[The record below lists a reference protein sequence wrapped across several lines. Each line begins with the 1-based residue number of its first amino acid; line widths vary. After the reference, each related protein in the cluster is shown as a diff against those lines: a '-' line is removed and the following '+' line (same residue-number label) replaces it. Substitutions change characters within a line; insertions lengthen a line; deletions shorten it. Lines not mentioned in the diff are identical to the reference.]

1 MTETPMLDRVVDA
14 FIDGRMD
21 FARFRKAVEQQLSR
35 HPELRDATLDR
46 LEALREEGH
55 LSVAIHAVIAQEI
68 ELGASEDH
76 TSPIAEGEAGEP
88 MRAVQAP
95 DPARA
100 RSPEVT
106 LPDPAAEPVPADDDE
121 DEAGEGEF
129 APPAPSPGRASGR
142 RPARRPSTRSP
153 AAPLREPTLG
163 PSPALEPRREPR
175 LEPMLEAPRKPAQSA
190 PAVQAPSWARAAPA
204 VKTTGAEGA
213 EGQPKIGTVLAGRY
227 RLDALLGRGGMSLVY
242 RAEDLRSALQG
253 LGATKVAV
261 KLLAPNY
268 AAREDARM
276 AIERE
281 AGLLQGLNHAGVVKL
296 LDFGRD
302 GESAFL
308 VMEMLSGERLRG
320 RLARSYPAPLP
331 TNQAMAIARELS
343 EALAYL
349 HRRRVVHRDVKPVNV
364 YITLSGGIRLIDFG
378 LAASIGRTDGRG
390 GPAPLAWTPVYASPE
405 MLAGAAPDLRD
416 DVYSLGCVI
425 YEMLAGHH
433 PWRKLP
439 GDEAARQKL
448 PLSRPPRLPAA
459 RWKVLQRALAF
470 RASDRPADAGEFLQA
485 FFAPAKARSSAR
497 WAIAASIGALA
508 AATALLVLERGV
520 PQQDRTPSSEL
531 APPVVAPRVPED
543 SRVTQDE
550 DAPAETGSAAATP
563 DESEPAGDTGAAARP
578 GEALPTAAD
587 APAAQAEDLAESAD
601 RGEGDEGAGTGRGPA
616 ERAEDQAPVETQ
628 AAPARETPPAATG
641 QRAPAARPTARPASF
656 ALISS
661 AFRVAESAGALRM
674 VLFRPSGFEGP
685 LRVEWRTLDG
695 SALDGSD
702 YAGSPMWQ
710 FAEAPRGVD
719 SLVILIPIVDDS
731 LPGQDRDFIV
741 ELREAEGGPRLGQP
755 SRASVT
761 IVDDD

>member
-1 MTETPMLDRVVDA
+1 
-14 FIDGRMD
+14 
-21 FARFRKAVEQQLSR
+21 
-35 HPELRDATLDR
+35 
-46 LEALREEGH
+46 
-55 LSVAIHAVIAQEI
+55 
-68 ELGASEDH
+68 
-76 TSPIAEGEAGEP
+76 
-88 MRAVQAP
+88 
-95 DPARA
+95 
-100 RSPEVT
+100 
-106 LPDPAAEPVPADDDE
+106 
-121 DEAGEGEF
+121 
-129 APPAPSPGRASGR
+129 
-142 RPARRPSTRSP
+142 
-153 AAPLREPTLG
+153 
-163 PSPALEPRREPR
+163 
-175 LEPMLEAPRKPAQSA
+175 
-190 PAVQAPSWARAAPA
+190 
-204 VKTTGAEGA
+204 
-213 EGQPKIGTVLAGRY
+213 
-227 RLDALLGRGGMSLVY
+227 VY
-242 RAEDLRSALQG
+242 RAEDLRSAKQG

-268 AAREDARM
+268 AARDDARM

-308 VMEMLSGERLRG
+308 VMELLSGERLRG

-331 TNQAMAIARELS
+331 TNQAMSIARELS

-364 YITLSGGIRLIDFG
+364 YITSSGGIRLIDFG
-378 LAASIGRTDGRG
+378 LAASIGRAEGRG
-390 GPAPLAWTPVYASPE
+390 GPAPVAWTPVYASPE

-470 RASDRPADAGEFLQA
+470 RASDRPADAGAFLEA
-485 FFAPAKARSSAR
+485 FFAPAKPRTSAR
-497 WAIAASIGALA
+497 WAIAAAIGALA
-508 AATALLVLERGV
+508 AAAALLVLERGV
-520 PQQDRTPSSEL
+520 PQPDRTPPSDL
-531 APPVVAPRVPED
+531 AAPVAAPGVPED

-550 DAPAETGSAAATP
+550 AAPAERGGAAAIP
-563 DESEPAGDTGAAARP
+563 DESVPAGDRGAAARP
-578 GEALPTAAD
+578 GEAPPAAAD
-587 APAAQAEDLAESAD
+587 APAAQAEGLAETAD
-601 RGEGDEGAGTGRGPA
+601 QGDGEERAAGTGRSPA
-616 ERAEDQAPVETQ
+616 ERAEDPAPVETR
-628 AAPARETPPAATG
+628 AAPAREIPPPATG
-641 QRAPAARPTARPASF
+641 QRAPVARPPARPASF

-661 AFRVAESAGALRM
+661 AFRAAESAGALRM
-674 VLFRPSGFEGP
+674 VLFRPAGFEGP

-702 YAGSPMWQ
+702 YAGSPLWQ

-719 SLVILIPIVDDS
+719 SLVILVPIVDDS
-731 LPGQDRDFIV
+731 LPGRDRDFVV

-755 SRASVT
+755 ARARVT